1 MLKDKTIILGVTG
14 GIAAYKAADLAS
26 KLAQAGATVRVVMT
40 KAAREFIQP
49 MTFEALTGYPVVTEM
64 FGPEASSGITHINL
78 ADNADIVLIA
88 PATANVIAKIAGG
101 IADDMLTCVVL
112 ATKAPVV
119 VSPAMHN
126 NMYISPVTQ
135 ENIEKLKKR
144 GILTFTGMMLGL
156 DEDTPEYFESV
167 PKKLDE
173 VDPSSVLFS
182 ISIPI
187 PGTPFH
193 KTVEAEGRLFDRD
206 LSHYEGDHLV
216 FWPRHVNPGQ
226 VFEAFRKI
234 NKYFY
239 SWKNILK
246 RWWRLITK
254 QSLKGNLLAKLFHTA
269 IISVIFF
276 KLSVFQRDHA
286 QKRVYPMRTAE
297 KEFSKRRESSALAA

>member
-1 MLKDKTIILGVTG
+1 MLLDNNLGG
-14 GIAAYKAADLAS
+14 DLDYA
-26 KLAQAGATVRVVMT
+26 KELL
-40 KAAREFIQP
+40 KE
-49 MTFEALTGYPVVTEM
+49 
-64 FGPEASSGITHINL
+64 
-78 ADNADIVLIA
+78 
-88 PATANVIAKIAGG
+88 IAKLKLWGLGAQFSFDCLH
-101 IADDMLTCVVL
+101 DDEFVDLLV
-112 ATKAPVV
+112 KARCGMAFLGLESMNEPSLSSVHKRQNKV
-119 VSPAMHN
+119 
-126 NMYISPVTQ
+126 Y
-135 ENIEKLKKR
+135 EYKELFEKLKKR

-193 KTVEAEGRLFDRD
+193 KTVEDEGRLFDRD

-239 SWKNILK
+239 SWRNIFK
-246 RWWRLITK
+246 RWWRLIKK
-254 QSLKGNLLAKLFHTA
+254 QSFKGNLLAKLLHTA
-269 IISVIFF
+269 VISVIFF

-297 KEFSKRRESSALAA
+297 REFPERRESRALAA